1 MGSTSPSHALPKG
14 HMLHNYRIEKC
25 IGGGGFSIVY
35 LAKDTIR
42 NRKVVVKEFVPLD
55 QVRRLEDASIEFIS
69 QESQNADPGAAG
81 IKRFFSEA
89 AALAKVSH
97 PYIVKVRDVFRA
109 NNTVYMVMDYH
120 KGNDLRW
127 YIKRYSGRLSEKF
140 IVTVFPHLLEGLR
153 ELHENSL
160 LHLDIKPAN
169 IHIRPGGKPLLLD
182 FGAVREIMSQRARG
196 PHTLTMGY
204 APIEQHLNG
213 HIGPWTDMYA
223 FGASMRACMSGSPPP
238 TSLDREKKD
247 IMKPAVKSFA
257 RNYSRQLLEA
267 VDWCLQM
274 EAAQRPQNV
283 YELLDF
289 MNKDW
294 IESDKPSL
302 WQRFWHGEGDEY

>member
-1 MGSTSPSHALPKG
+1 
-14 HMLHNYRIEKC
+14 MLNAYRIEKS

-35 LAKDTIR
+35 LAIDTER
-42 NRKVVVKEFVPLD
+42 GRKVVVKEFIPLD
-55 QVRRLEDASIEFIS
+55 QIRRLEDASVEFIS
-69 QESQNADPGAAG
+69 HESQNADPGAAG

-97 PYIVKVRDVFRA
+97 PNIVKVRDVFRA

-120 KGNDLRW
+120 KGKDLRW

-140 IVTVFPHLLEGLR
+140 IVTVFPYLLEGLR

-169 IHIRPGGKPLLLD
+169 IYIRPGGKPLLLD
-182 FGAVREIMSQRARG
+182 FGAVRESMTHSVRG

-204 APIEQHLNG
+204 APIEQHKNG
-213 HIGPWTDMYA
+213 HVGPWTDMYA
-223 FGASMRACMSGSPPP
+223 FGASMRACMSGKAPPP
-238 TSLDREKKD
+238 SLERAEKD
-247 IMKPAVKSFA
+247 VMKPAVKSFA

-274 EAAQRPQNV
+274 EPAQRPQNV
-283 YELLDF
+283 EELLDF

-294 IESDKPSL
+294 IDNEKPSL
-302 WQRFWHGEGDEY
+302 WQRLWHSEGYK

>member
-1 MGSTSPSHALPKG
+1 
-14 HMLHNYRIEKC
+14 MLNTYRIEKS

-35 LAKDTIR
+35 LATDTER
-42 NRKVVVKEFVPLD
+42 GRKVVVKEFIPLD
-55 QVRRLEDASIEFIS
+55 QVRRLEDASVEFIS

-81 IKRFFSEA
+81 IKRFFNEA

-97 PYIVKVRDVFRA
+97 PNIVKVRDVFRA

-120 KGNDLRW
+120 KGKDLRW
-127 YIKRYSGRLSEKF
+127 YIKRYSGRLSERF
-140 IVTVFPHLLEGLR
+140 IVTVFPYLLEGLR

-169 IHIRPGGKPLLLD
+169 IYIRPGGKPLLLD
-182 FGAVREIMSQRARG
+182 FGAVRESMTHRVRG

-204 APIEQHLNG
+204 APIEQHKNG

-223 FGASMRACMSGSPPP
+223 FGASMRACMSGKAPPP
-238 TSLDREKKD
+238 SLERARKD
-247 IMKPAVKSFA
+247 VMKPAVKSFA
-257 RNYSRQLLEA
+257 HNYSRQLLEA

-274 EAAQRPQNV
+274 EPAQRPQNV
-283 YELLDF
+283 EELLDF

-294 IESDKPSL
+294 IENEKPSL
-302 WQRFWHGEGDEY
+302 WQRFWHGEGYK